1 MVERTTITSR
11 EVTVAASELPAY
23 IASLPRLLT
32 ENLYIK
38 VSGTLT
44 EPLMINGFYG
54 SGYIE
59 IAGKDCVFLG
69 TAEVDDCAVMV
80 LIHNV
85 KFQNNNNPSG
95 TSRSTLLS
103 ARRCQYLRIADCEFS
118 NVDSAEKIGAVASD
132 SGSCL
137 FVINCKIHGV
147 EVAAHASRS
156 SILSIGFSTISEEE
170 QFYDN
175 VNGAYVWS
183 GGIIRLY
190 NVPDLLGGNT
200 NAKQG
205 GIIVKSDGTLL

>member
-1 MVERTTITSR
+1 MPGRTVE
-11 EVTVAASELPAY
+11 VAAADLPAY
-23 IASLPRLLT
+23 IAGLPKLLT
-32 ENLYIK
+32 ENLHIK

-54 SGYIE
+54 SGYID
-59 IAGKDCVFLG
+59 IAGTDCVFLD

-80 LIHNV
+80 LIRNV
-85 KFQNNNNPSG
+85 KFQNNPSG
-95 TSRSTLLS
+95 TSRNTLLS

-132 SGSCL
+132 SGACL

-156 SILSIGFSTISEEE
+156 SILSIVFSAISEEE

-175 VNGAYVWS
+175 VNGAYVWN
-183 GGIIRLY
+183 GGIILLY